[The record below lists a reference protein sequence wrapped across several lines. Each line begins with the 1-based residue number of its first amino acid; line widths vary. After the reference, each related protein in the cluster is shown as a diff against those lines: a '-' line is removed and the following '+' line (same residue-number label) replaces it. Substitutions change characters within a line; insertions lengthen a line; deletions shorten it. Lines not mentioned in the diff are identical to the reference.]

1 MAGTIRDVVIRVSV
15 ENGQST
21 LSADMFQGVTTSAEG
36 FTETIVNLKKE
47 ITELQNLT
55 SATATSTAGA
65 TAANDA
71 LSQSTVSVTLQTAEE
86 AAAMKKQIDELRAAE
101 AATKDLAAT
110 TESSLSS
117 SLLIWT
123 AVGAAVVLTLR
134 LISTALQEARDNNRR
149 YWQEIAED
157 AQSAVAFQQR
167 QAIQRIEQNQQRF
180 AAMNIDLTESDRAP
194 ERIEAQAEREK
205 QIREEQAKLAG
216 RPLAERQEIRSRIEG
231 QGARQDRVADADAK
245 IERLQNQLEGLEVL
259 REMNEQEIEKAA
271 EREKG
276 LNKTRED
283 SRVVASPLGR
293 ALSSIVTQN
302 GGLGEGMV
310 PDTITNLF
318 GGTSVRDEKIDRF
331 DREQAATQAQKDRV
345 AAQEAAAQALVK
357 IDQDELSI
365 QQQIVALKEKKLG
378 ITREEQREARML
390 AEQGQ
395 EEVTNKLLQFGQADE
410 ATKASL
416 RVIQQKADAGA
427 TLNFQ
432 EIGLANRFGIDAS
445 RQAREQ
451 SLDSANLPENIAM
464 FQKTLELQ
472 EGRQKRA
479 AEAEAAPVI
488 QEQNDLAA
496 SIKKMS
502 EGMVESRDRIIEA
515 LDEAFSLED
524 LADAIVQRANE
535 QKKEKDR
542 FLAKLRNVF

>member
-1 MAGTIRDVVIRVSV
+1 MADTIRDVVIRVSV

-71 LSQSTVSVTLQTAEE
+71 LSQSTASVTLQTAEE
-86 AAAMKKQIDELRAAE
+86 AAAMKKQIEELRAAE

-134 LISTALQEARDNNRR
+134 LISTALQEARDTNRR
-149 YWQEIAED
+149 YWQEISED

-167 QAIQRIEQNQQRF
+167 MAIQRIEQNQQRF

-318 GGTSVRDEKIDRF
+318 GGTSVRDEKVDRF

-451 SLDSANLPENIAM
+451 VLGGVKNDDIQNM
-464 FQKTLELQ
+464 FGMTLELQ

-479 AEAEAAPVI
+479 VEAEAAPII
-488 QEQNDLAA
+488 QGQDDLAA

-502 EGMVESRDRIIEA
+502 ENMVESRDRIIEA

-524 LADAIVQRANE
+524 LADAIVQRAAE